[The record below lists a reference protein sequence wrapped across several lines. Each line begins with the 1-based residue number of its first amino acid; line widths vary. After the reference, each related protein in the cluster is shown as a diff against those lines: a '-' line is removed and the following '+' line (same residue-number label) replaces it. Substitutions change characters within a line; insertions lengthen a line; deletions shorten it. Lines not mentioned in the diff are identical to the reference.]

1 MVQCKIKFKQNNSTN
16 LLIPQVGWTVFPSQ
30 DIPVNINYGCVYHHI
45 IESFNNGTL
54 DQGEN
59 LNYNIDD
66 EDTVTGKPLRKGS
79 WLVRSGIL
87 ENMEDC
93 RTNWSFFLRG
103 HVHHSMKE
111 EKRLK
116 VIVVLSSITGFV
128 KFTQCD
134 CRAAA

>member
-93 RTNWSFFLRG
+93 RTN
-103 HVHHSMKE
+103 
-111 EKRLK
+111 
-116 VIVVLSSITGFV
+116 
-128 KFTQCD
+128 
-134 CRAAA
+134 

>member
-1 MVQCKIKFKQNNSTN
+1 MDGRHWYNVKSSLNKQNNSTN

-30 DIPVNINYGCVYHHI
+30 DIPVNINSGHVYHYV

-54 DQGEN
+54 DQDEN

-66 EDTVTGKPLRKGS
+66 EDTVTGEPLRKGS

-93 RTNWSFFLRG
+93 RTNRSFFLRG
-103 HVHHSMKE
+103 HVHQ
-111 EKRLK
+111 

>member
-1 MVQCKIKFKQNNSTN
+1 MDGRHWYNVKSSLNKQNNSTN

-30 DIPVNINYGCVYHHI
+30 DIPVNINSGHVYHYV

-54 DQGEN
+54 DQDEN

-66 EDTVTGKPLRKGS
+66 EDTVTGEPLRKGS
-79 WLVRSGIL
+79 WLVRSEIL
-87 ENMEDC
+87 ENMEDS
-93 RTNWSFFLRG
+93 RTNRSFFLRG
-103 HVHHSMKE
+103 HVHQ
-111 EKRLK
+111 

>member
-1 MVQCKIKFKQNNSTN
+1 MDGRHWYNVKSSLNTQNNSTN

-30 DIPVNINYGCVYHHI
+30 DIPVNINYGHVYHHI

-54 DQGEN
+54 DQDEN

-66 EDTVTGKPLRKGS
+66 EDTVTGEPLRKGS

-93 RTNWSFFLRG
+93 RTNRSFFLRG
-103 HVHHSMKE
+103 HVHQ
-111 EKRLK
+111 